1 MLEALG
7 LEPRVPVVSKTWPR
21 DLLPPETKR
30 RPMKG
35 GVLRLGGLAVCA
47 SPDRGLKL
55 VQVDTGNVGGSA
67 ERRGID
73 AALYTSVKSA
83 RVDRF
88 VATDQLA
95 SGLDT
100 AEARWT
106 FDTHNVLLQATALN
120 ALRGEALE
128 CLWNLS
134 RALN

>member
-1 MLEALG
+1 LKCGGDGEGSNLEGAA
-7 LEPRVPVVSKTWPR
+7 VSRTCR
-21 DLLPPETKR
+21 ARYLR
-30 RPMKG
+30 RPSG
-35 GVLRLGGLAVCA
+35 RRSASGGLAVCA

-100 AEARWT
+100 AEARRT
-106 FDTHNVLLQATALN
+106 FDAHNVLLRATAHN
-120 ALRGEALE
+120 ALRGEALP